1 MGKII
6 ELNNNHFKSVVLRKI
21 EEESTQEDLDQ
32 KKREN
37 SQKVDIHNLD
47 VRDRNLKYYKNL
59 VFTIFFVFL
68 CLIQF
73 KNYFLYNVSISRET
87 VVGIA
92 FISCLNINP
101 KNILTYFKKTPP

>member
-21 EEESTQEDLDQ
+21 EEESALEDLNQ

-47 VRDRNLKYYKNL
+47 VRDRNLKYFKNL
-59 VFTIFFVFL
+59 VFTIIFVFL
-68 CLIQF
+68 FLIQF
-73 KNYFLYNVSISRET
+73 KNYFLYNISISRET

-92 FISCLNINP
+92 FISFLNINP